1 MSIEKEINQ
10 SKFRNDWQKAL
21 VNIIYTCNWV
31 MEEQKNHLDRGGLTL
46 QQYNILRILKGS
58 GQPISTLQIRER
70 MLDKMSDTS
79 RIVDRLIAKNLVE
92 KCINQ
97 TDKRLVD
104 VSISQKGIELINWMD
119 NYTHEIDDILK
130 NLSEEEVQQLN
141 TLLDKVRVK
150 KEE

>member
-1 MSIEKEINQ
+1 
-10 SKFRNDWQKAL
+10 
-21 VNIIYTCNWV
+21 
-31 MEEQKNHLDRGGLTL
+31 
-46 QQYNILRILKGS
+46 
-58 GQPISTLQIRER
+58 
-70 MLDKMSDTS
+70 MSDTS

-119 NYTHEIDDILK
+119 NYTHEIDDILR
-130 NLSEEEVQQLN
+130 NLTEEEVQQLN